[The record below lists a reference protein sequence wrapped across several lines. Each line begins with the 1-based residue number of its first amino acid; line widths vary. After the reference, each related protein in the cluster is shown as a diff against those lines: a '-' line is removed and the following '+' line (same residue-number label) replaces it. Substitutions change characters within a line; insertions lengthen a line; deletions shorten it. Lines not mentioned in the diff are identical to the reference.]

1 LRIAS
6 RFCIDRSAILFYY
19 GQAVAVHVEGSC
31 MREKKPGAPG
41 ERRGPLFELGQVVGT
56 PGALQALTEAGQLP
70 AELLTRHVTGD
81 WGDLCDED
89 KEENALSVEQGF
101 RILSAYELNS
111 GTKVWVITEADR
123 SATTILLPDE
133 Y

>member
-1 LRIAS
+1 
-6 RFCIDRSAILFYY
+6 
-19 GQAVAVHVEGSC
+19 

-41 ERRGPLFELGQVVGT
+41 ERGGPLFELGQVVGT

-70 AELLTRHVTGD
+70 AEFLARHVTGD

-89 KEENALSVEQGF
+89 KEENELSVEQGF
-101 RILSAYELNS
+101 RILSAYKLQT
-111 GTKVWVITEADR
+111 GAKVWVITEADR

>member
-1 LRIAS
+1 
-6 RFCIDRSAILFYY
+6 
-19 GQAVAVHVEGSC
+19 
-31 MREKKPGAPG
+31 MREKKPGTPG
-41 ERRGPLFELGQVVGT
+41 ETGGSLFELGQVVGT

-89 KEENALSVEQGF
+89 KEENELSVEQGF
-101 RILSAYELNS
+101 RILSAYKLQT
-111 GTKVWVITEADR
+111 GAKVWVITEADR
-123 SATTILLPDE
+123 SATTILLPDK